1 MLNLQKKS
9 TMNYKDLS
17 EKLVQ
22 KCLRAGADAAEV
34 YIQNGRSLSVRVLNS
49 EIDTIQEAATAGVGI
64 RVVVDK
70 KLGFCHCNDFSSKAL
85 DDTITMAIAFAKL
98 TSPDEFNVLPSE
110 EGMTDISGLFDPSIA
125 DVPMQQKID
134 MAKELESLALK
145 DPRVSKSSGSGFGES
160 ESEVFIANSNGFS
173 KTYKSSACSVSVSV
187 VAEKGDQKNTGGD
200 SCSRRYFNDLLP
212 LQEIAA
218 VASRKAYELIDPKMV
233 KTQRASVVFDPDVAR
248 SLFGGVIQALNG
260 DRVNQGASFLGS
272 SLNEKFASELLT
284 IYDDGTIERGM
295 ASRPFDGEG
304 VPTSKRL
311 LVEKGIAKE
320 FIYNSS
326 AAARAGKK
334 STGNASRGGF
344 TSLPGIS
351 TNAVYLEPGKYLRNE
366 IIASTEKGLLLKGVT
381 GYGIDPVTGN
391 FSGGA
396 TGFWIEK
403 GEIIHPVKGLT
414 IAGSASEILNG
425 IDMMGN
431 DVDMNRTFAAPTFR
445 VQEMQIG
452 GI

>member
-1 MLNLQKKS
+1 
-9 TMNYKDLS
+9 MNYKDLS

-22 KCLRAGADAAEV
+22 KCLRFGADAAEV
-34 YIQNGRSLSVRVLNS
+34 YIQTGRSLSVRVLNS

-64 RVVVDK
+64 RVVVDNR
-70 KLGFCHCNDFSSKAL
+70 LGFCHCNDFSSKSL
-85 DDTITMAIAFAKL
+85 DDTINMAIAFAKL
-98 TSPDEFNVLPSE
+98 TSPDEFNVLTSE
-110 EGMTDISGLFDPSIA
+110 EGIAEIAGLYDPSIA

-145 DPRVSKSSGSGFGES
+145 DPRVSKASGAGFGEG
-160 ESEVFIANSNGFS
+160 ETEIFIANSHGLS

-187 VAEKGDQKNTGGD
+187 VAEKGDQKNTGGE

-218 VASRKAYELIDPKMV
+218 VASRKAYELIDPVMV
-233 KTQRASVVFDPDVAR
+233 RTQRASVVFDPDVAR
-248 SLFGGVIQALNG
+248 SLFGGVIQALTG

-272 SLNEKFASELLT
+272 SLNEKFASDLVT
-284 IYDDGTIERGM
+284 IYDDGTLERGM
-295 ASRPFDGEG
+295 ASKPFDGEG

-311 LVEKGIAKE
+311 LVENGVARG
-320 FIYNSS
+320 FIHNSS
-326 AAARAGKK
+326 SAARAGTK

-351 TNAVYLEPGKYLRNE
+351 THSVYLEPGKYLRNE
-366 IIASTEKGLLLKGVT
+366 IIAATDRGLLLKGVT

-403 GEIIHPVKGLT
+403 GEIKHPVKGLT

-431 DVDMNRTFAAPTFR
+431 DVDMHRTFAAPTFR

-452 GI
+452 GR